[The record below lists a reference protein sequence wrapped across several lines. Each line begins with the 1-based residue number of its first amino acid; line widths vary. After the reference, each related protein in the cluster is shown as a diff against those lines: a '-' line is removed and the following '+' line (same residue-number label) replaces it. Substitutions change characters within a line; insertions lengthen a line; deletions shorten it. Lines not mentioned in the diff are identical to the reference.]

1 MGSLNLFGARR
12 TQSTL
17 PNYIVLILLALFA
30 GLPIAL
36 LITNSLKSTAEIAAS
51 PFSMPREVLWSNY
64 AEAFE
69 TGKYG
74 LTIRNSAILTIS
86 TIAFSLTVAGLAAY
100 ALARLKLKWANILS
114 FYFLVGIGVPAQLFI
129 IPLFFM
135 WKQLGLVNTH
145 IGLII
150 IYTALQAPFATY
162 LLRSYMLSIPE
173 EFVDAAKIDGA
184 SDWQVFRHVIA
195 PLTGPGF
202 LTAGLVIGLFTWNE
216 FLFAV
221 TFLPDPEFK
230 PVATSLYAF
239 QQRFGRDWGLTNAGS
254 VIMMAPVLILFLA
267 LQRRF
272 IEGLTQGGL
281 KA

>member
-1 MGSLNLFGARR
+1 MGRLSIFDSQRA
-12 TQSTL
+12 QSTL
-17 PNYIVLILLALFA
+17 PNYIVLILLALFTA
-30 GLPIAL
+30 LPLML
-36 LITNSLKSTAEIAAS
+36 LFTNSLKSTAEIASS
-51 PFSMPREVLWSNY
+51 PFSIPKEILWENY
-64 AEAFE
+64 GEAFRK
-69 TGKYG
+69 GKYG
-74 LTIRNSAILTIS
+74 LTIRNSAILTIA
-86 TIAFSLTVAGLAAY
+86 TIASSLTVAGLAAY
-100 ALARLKLKWANILS
+100 ALARLKLKWATVLS

-135 WKQLGLVNTH
+135 WKQFGLVNTH
-145 IGLII
+145 LGLII
-150 IYTALQAPFATY
+150 IYTALQSPFATY

-184 SDWQVFRHVIA
+184 SDWQVFRHIIA

-221 TFLPDPEFK
+221 TFLPDPNFK

-239 QQRFGRDWGLTNAGS
+239 QGRFSRDWGLTNAGS
-254 VIMMAPVLILFLA
+254 VIMMAPVLILFLL

>member
-1 MGSLNLFGARR
+1 MGRLSIFGAQRA
-12 TQSTL
+12 QSTL
-17 PNYIVLILLALFA
+17 PNYIILILLALFTA
-30 GLPIAL
+30 LPLAL
-36 LITNSLKSTAEIAAS
+36 LVSNSLKSTAEIASS
-51 PFSMPREVLWSNY
+51 PFSLPKEILWENY
-64 AEAFE
+64 SEAFDK
-69 TGKYG
+69 GKYG

-86 TIAFSLTVAGLAAY
+86 TIACSLTVAGLAAY
-100 ALARLKLKWANILS
+100 ALARLKLKYANILS

-135 WKQLGLVNTH
+135 WKQFGLVNTH

-239 QQRFGRDWGLTNAGS
+239 QGRFSRDWGLTNAGS
-254 VIMMAPVLILFLA
+254 VIMVAPVLILFLA

>member
-1 MGSLNLFGARR
+1 MGRLSIFGSQRS
-12 TQSTL
+12 QSTL
-17 PNYIVLILLALFA
+17 PNYIVLILLALFTA
-30 GLPIAL
+30 LPL
-36 LITNSLKSTAEIAAS
+36 LLLFTNSLKSTAEIASS
-51 PFSMPREVLWSNY
+51 PFSFSREILWENY
-64 AEAFE
+64 GEAFQK
-69 TGKYG
+69 GKYG
-74 LTIRNSAILTIS
+74 RTIRNSAILTIA
-86 TIAFSLTVAGLAAY
+86 TIASSLTVAGFAAY
-100 ALARLKLKWANILS
+100 ALARLKLKWATVLT

-135 WKQLGLVNTH
+135 WNQFGLVNTH
-145 IGLII
+145 LGLII
-150 IYTALQAPFATY
+150 IYTAVQSPFATY

-184 SDWQVFRHVIA
+184 SDWQVFRHIIA

-221 TFLPDPEFK
+221 TFLPEPEFK

-239 QQRFGRDWGLTNAGS
+239 QGRFSRDWGLTNAGS
-254 VIMMAPVLILFLA
+254 VIMMAPILILFLA

>member
-1 MGSLNLFGARR
+1 MGRLSIFGSQR

-17 PNYIVLILLALFA
+17 PNYIILILLALFTA
-30 GLPIAL
+30 LPLAL
-36 LITNSLKSTAEIAAS
+36 LVSNSLKSTAEIASS
-51 PFSMPREVLWSNY
+51 PFSLPKEILWENY
-64 AEAFE
+64 GEAFDK
-69 TGKYG
+69 GKYG

-86 TIAFSLTVAGLAAY
+86 TITCSLTVAGLAAY
-100 ALARLKLKWANILS
+100 ALARLKLKYANVLS

-135 WKQLGLVNTH
+135 WKQFDLVNTH

-150 IYTALQAPFATY
+150 IYTALQSPFATY

-216 FLFAV
+216 FLFAI

-230 PVATSLYAF
+230 PVATSLHAF
-239 QQRFGRDWGLTNAGS
+239 QGRFSRDWGLTNAGS
-254 VIMMAPVLILFLA
+254 VIMVTPVLALFLV

>member
-1 MGSLNLFGARR
+1 MGRLNIFGSQRS
-12 TQSTL
+12 QSTV
-17 PNYIVLILLALFA
+17 PNYIVLVLLALFA
-30 GLPIAL
+30 ALPIL
-36 LITNSLKSTAEIAAS
+36 LLFSNSLKSTSEIAAS
-51 PFSMPREVLWSNY
+51 PFAVPRDFIWSNY
-64 AEAFE
+64 AEAFQK
-69 TGKYG
+69 GNYAV
-74 LTIRNSAILTIS
+74 TIRNSAILTIS
-86 TIAFSLTVAGLAAY
+86 TIAGSLTVAGLAAY
-100 ALARLKLKWANILS
+100 ALSRLKLKGANILS

-145 IGLII
+145 LGLII
-150 IYTALQAPFATY
+150 IYVALQSPFATY

-184 SDWQVFRHVIA
+184 SDWQVFRHIIA

-221 TFLPDPEFK
+221 TFLPERDFK

-239 QQRFGRDWGLTNAGS
+239 QGRFSRDWGLTNAGS

>member
-1 MGSLNLFGARR
+1 MGRLRIFGSQR

-17 PNYIVLILLALFA
+17 PNYIILILLALFTA
-30 GLPIAL
+30 LPLAL
-36 LITNSLKSTAEIAAS
+36 LVSNSLKSTAEIASS
-51 PFSMPREVLWSNY
+51 PFSLPKEILWENY
-64 AEAFE
+64 SEAFDK
-69 TGKYG
+69 GKYG

-86 TIAFSLTVAGLAAY
+86 TIACSLTVAGLAAY
-100 ALARLKLKWANILS
+100 ALARLKLKYANVLS

-135 WKQLGLVNTH
+135 WKQFGLVNTH
-145 IGLII
+145 VGLII
-150 IYTALQAPFATY
+150 IYTALQSPFATY

-239 QQRFGRDWGLTNAGS
+239 QGRFSRDWGLTNAGS
-254 VIMMAPVLILFLA
+254 VIMMAPVLILFLV

>member
-1 MGSLNLFGARR
+1 MGRLNIFGSGRA
-12 TQSTL
+12 QSTL
-17 PNYIVLILLALFA
+17 PNYIILLLLALFTA
-30 GLPIAL
+30 LPL
-36 LITNSLKSTAEIAAS
+36 LLLVTNSLKSTAEIASS
-51 PFSMPREVLWSNY
+51 PFSVPKEILWGNY

-69 TGKYG
+69 KGKYG
-74 LTIRNSAILTIS
+74 LTIRNSAILTIM
-86 TIAFSLTVAGLAAY
+86 TIASSLTVAGLAAY
-100 ALARLKLKWANILS
+100 GLARLKLKWANVLS

-135 WKQLGLVNTH
+135 WKQVGLVNTH
-145 IGLII
+145 VGLII
-150 IYTALQAPFATY
+150 IYTALQSPFATY

-184 SDWQVFRHVIA
+184 SDWQVFRHIIA

-239 QQRFGRDWGLTNAGS
+239 QGRFSRDWGLTNAGS

>member
-1 MGSLNLFGARR
+1 MGRLSIFRSQR

-17 PNYIVLILLALFA
+17 PNYIVLILLALFTA
-30 GLPIAL
+30 LPLAL
-36 LITNSLKSTAEIAAS
+36 LVSNSLKSTAEIASS
-51 PFSMPREVLWSNY
+51 PFSLPKEILWGNY
-64 AEAFE
+64 GEAFDK
-69 TGKYG
+69 GKYG
-74 LTIRNSAILTIS
+74 LTIRNSAILTLS
-86 TIAFSLTVAGLAAY
+86 TIACSLTVAGLAAY
-100 ALARLKLKWANILS
+100 ALARLKLKYANVLS

-135 WKQLGLVNTH
+135 WKQFGLVNTH
-145 IGLII
+145 VGLIL
-150 IYTALQAPFATY
+150 IYTALQSPFATY

-216 FLFAV
+216 FLFAI
-221 TFLPDPEFK
+221 TFLPDPAFK

-239 QQRFGRDWGLTNAGS
+239 QGRFSRDWGLTNAGS
-254 VIMMAPVLILFLA
+254 VIMVTPVLLLFLI

>member
-1 MGSLNLFGARR
+1 MGRLSIFGSQRA
-12 TQSTL
+12 QSTL
-17 PNYIVLILLALFA
+17 PNYFVLILLALFTA
-30 GLPIAL
+30 LPL
-36 LITNSLKSTAEIAAS
+36 LLLFTNSLKSTAEIASS
-51 PFSMPREVLWSNY
+51 PFSFPREVLWENY
-64 AEAFE
+64 VEAFE
-69 TGKYG
+69 KGKYG
-74 LTIRNSAILTIS
+74 LTIRNSAILTIA
-86 TIAFSLTVAGLAAY
+86 TIATSLTVAGLAAY
-100 ALARLKLKWANILS
+100 ALARLRLKWANILT

-135 WKQLGLVNTH
+135 WKQFGLVNTH
-145 IGLII
+145 VGLII
-150 IYTALQAPFATY
+150 IYTALQSPFATY

-173 EFVDAAKIDGA
+173 EFLDAAKIDGA
-184 SDWQVFRHVIA
+184 TDWQVFRHIIA

-239 QQRFGRDWGLTNAGS
+239 QGRFSRDWGLTNAGS
-254 VIMMAPVLILFLA
+254 VIMMAPILILFLA

>member
-1 MGSLNLFGARR
+1 MGRLNIFGSGRS
-12 TQSTL
+12 QSTL
-17 PNYIVLILLALFA
+17 PNYIILILLALFA
-30 GLPIAL
+30 ALPIL
-36 LITNSLKSTAEIAAS
+36 LLVSNSLKSTSEIASS
-51 PFSMPREVLWSNY
+51 PFAVPRDFLWSNY
-64 AEAFE
+64 GEAFDK
-69 TGKYG
+69 GNYAV
-74 LTIRNSAILTIS
+74 TIRNSAILTIS
-86 TIAFSLTVAGLAAY
+86 TIAGSLTVAGLAAY
-100 ALARLKLKWANILS
+100 ALSRLKLKGSNVLS

-145 IGLII
+145 VGLII
-150 IYTALQAPFATY
+150 IYTALQSPFATY

-184 SDWQVFRHVIA
+184 SDWQVFRHIIA

-221 TFLPDPEFK
+221 TFLPEKEFK

-239 QQRFGRDWGLTNAGS
+239 QGRFSRDWGLTNAGS

>member
-1 MGSLNLFGARR
+1 MGRLSIFRSQR

-17 PNYIVLILLALFA
+17 PNYIILILLALFTA
-30 GLPIAL
+30 LPLAL
-36 LITNSLKSTAEIAAS
+36 LVSNSLKSTAEIASS
-51 PFSMPREVLWSNY
+51 PFSLPKEILWENY
-64 AEAFE
+64 SEAFNK
-69 TGKYG
+69 GKYG

-86 TIAFSLTVAGLAAY
+86 TIACSLTVAGLAAY
-100 ALARLKLKWANILS
+100 ALARLKLKYANILS

-135 WKQLGLVNTH
+135 WKQFGLVNTH

-239 QQRFGRDWGLTNAGS
+239 QGRFSRDWGLTNAGS
-254 VIMMAPVLILFLA
+254 VIMVAPVLILFLA